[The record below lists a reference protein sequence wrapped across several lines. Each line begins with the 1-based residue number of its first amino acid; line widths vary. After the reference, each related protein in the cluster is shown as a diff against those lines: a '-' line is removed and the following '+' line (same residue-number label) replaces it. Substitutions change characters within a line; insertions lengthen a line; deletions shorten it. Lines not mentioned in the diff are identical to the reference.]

1 MKSGEAEDRFRRADE
16 LFKLQLFD
24 EALDALNALDLEFP
38 DNHRVLNAKARTLK
52 RLGHNQAALDIYNRL
67 VKEFGYEK
75 AREPRDRLVR
85 LLDHSS
91 SDFTPDP
98 FESEQ
103 SFEFIEDEA
112 EPGLL
117 SKINPVRLL
126 LLLGVIAAAM
136 AQWIPYWLAGALVLG
151 YFAIMIIFRMAMYRL
166 FALPFKMK
174 GKALDGASVVVHG
187 YEWTTKPET
196 EDSAD
201 FDEDEPAGPR
211 RYVWID
217 VTITP
222 PHRQEGF
229 THWAPGELAVAPL
242 ATPIRSLDDHD
253 KCYAV
258 RDVRLLHVDGE
269 EEEDEGYKLEGRHRI
284 RVLAAVPAG
293 ESRFKFVYY
302 LESFGDIRLGA

>member
-1 MKSGEAEDRFRRADE
+1 MKSREAEDRFRRADE

-38 DNHRVLNAKARTLK
+38 DNHRILNAKARTLK
-52 RLGHNQAALDIYNRL
+52 RLGHNQAALDIYHRL
-67 VKEFGYEK
+67 VKEFGYDK

-112 EPGLL
+112 EPSLL
-117 SKINPVRLL
+117 SRIKPIRLL
-126 LLLGVIAAAM
+126 LLVAVLAAA
-136 AQWIPYWLAGALVLG
+136 ALQFIPYWLAAALVAG
-151 YFAIMIIFRMAMYRL
+151 YFAIKYLIRIILYRL
-166 FALPFKMK
+166 FTVPFKMK
-174 GKALDGASVVVHG
+174 GKALDGATVIVHG

-201 FDEDEPAGPR
+201 FDEAEPAGPR
-211 RYVWID
+211 RYVWIE

-222 PHRQEGF
+222 PNRQEGF
-229 THWAPGELAVAPL
+229 THWEPGELAVAPL
-242 ATPIRSLDDHD
+242 ATHVRNLDDHD

-269 EEEDEGYKLEGRHRI
+269 EEEDEGYKLQGRHRI
-284 RVLAAVPAG
+284 KVLAAVPAG